1 MHAQADEEQAAA
13 HWLTRAAR
21 HCRSQDISAT
31 CVEAGITSAGLATGK
46 VDVAEVAQR
55 LYLTENE
62 ANALI
67 QECKRGSQPP
77 AAPGAGAALCHAH
90 SIERRQPAR

>member
-77 AAPGAGAALCHAH
+77 AAPGAGAAL
-90 SIERRQPAR
+90 